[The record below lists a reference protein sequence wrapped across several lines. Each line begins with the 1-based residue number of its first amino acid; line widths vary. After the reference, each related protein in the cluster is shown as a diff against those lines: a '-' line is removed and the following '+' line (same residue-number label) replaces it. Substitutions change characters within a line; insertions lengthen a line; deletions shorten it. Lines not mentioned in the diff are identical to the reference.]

1 MNVLKTAVTG
11 MGFIGR
17 QHAEAVRRVP
27 NVKIT
32 AVSDPDPSVGN
43 WCEENGIP
51 NYYADFREMLAK
63 EDIDVVHN
71 CSPNHLHFEINK
83 AAIEHGCHIYSEKP
97 LTLRSSEAE
106 ELTEMAAK
114 RGVRSAVNFN
124 YRNNV
129 MVHEMKGRFAEG
141 RLGRTSHIQAEYLQD
156 WLLYETDFDWRI
168 RKEIGGDS
176 RAAGDIG
183 SHCFDA
189 VQFITGKKIT
199 SVYARYFT
207 LYPERKQYK
216 GGGTFAEGPKEGR
229 AGIVPVE
236 TEDAASILFQMED
249 GMQGTLVISQV
260 CAGKKNGMKILI
272 SGNKESVEWEQER
285 PDRLLIGKRDSAN
298 EILYADRKYLTEYAG
313 MNAVLPNGH
322 PAGWTDALANAL
334 KDFYHSIQE
343 PGSTYRYA
351 DFAQGYYVTKIVEAC
366 YESNL
371 KNCWID
377 IE

>member
-51 NYYADFREMLAK
+51 NYYADYREMLAK

-141 RLGRTSHIQAEYLQD
+141 RLGRTSHIQAE
-156 WLLYETDFDWRI
+156 
-168 RKEIGGDS
+168 
-176 RAAGDIG
+176 
-183 SHCFDA
+183 
-189 VQFITGKKIT
+189 
-199 SVYARYFT
+199 
-207 LYPERKQYK
+207 
-216 GGGTFAEGPKEGR
+216 
-229 AGIVPVE
+229 
-236 TEDAASILFQMED
+236 
-249 GMQGTLVISQV
+249 
-260 CAGKKNGMKILI
+260 
-272 SGNKESVEWEQER
+272 
-285 PDRLLIGKRDSAN
+285 
-298 EILYADRKYLTEYAG
+298 
-313 MNAVLPNGH
+313 
-322 PAGWTDALANAL
+322 
-334 KDFYHSIQE
+334 
-343 PGSTYRYA
+343 
-351 DFAQGYYVTKIVEAC
+351 
-366 YESNL
+366 
-371 KNCWID
+371 
-377 IE
+377 